1 MERKIM
7 ELIVPDR
14 FSDTEIISFISKSFP
29 EFELDESYPP
39 VEIAPGENDIAKVSG
54 DEKVVVV
61 RGRLPAEMLA
71 VIESRPKV
79 LHLWSDAGVEPFSSE

>member
-1 MERKIM
+1 M

-39 VEIAPGENDIAKVSG
+39 VEMVPGEKDIAEVSG

-61 RGRLPAEMLA
+61 RGRLPAEMQA

-79 LHLWSDAGVEPFSSE
+79 LHIWSDARVEPFSSE